1 MSTVIS
7 IEEFNGVKHTP
18 MLFILGKERSGTTL
32 LQTLLD
38 THPNIV
44 GPPESKFVLLLYPR
58 FGNIKKWGENE
69 ILSFIEE
76 LYKEP
81 WISTI
86 WKPNREL
93 LTSNLLSVKEHADYA
108 SICKLVYYSMRGNKE
123 NILWLSD
130 KNPVYALFVN
140 PLLKIFPEAKFIHLV
155 REPRDNVYSHLKS
168 FGVKNTRFIAQ
179 KWLAYNDILIQCK
192 KQFPQ
197 KFFTQLYENMVGNP
211 ETSMKELCKFLP
223 IPYDDKMIHNS
234 FPERLESF
242 GSEKLVMD
250 RVQEVHSNLL
260 KPVNTSNIGKW
271 KAGMS
276 SEEVKIVEAITG
288 KFAAK
293 NFNYEMSED
302 AGKISFMMRLR
313 IAKTKIIYYVWQMFT
328 RAKYKSY
335 WFNMFYTKLNI
346 FLGRET
352 GILGK

>member
-1 MSTVIS
+1 MIGVIS
-7 IEEFNGVKHTP
+7 IEEFNKVKNTP

-58 FGNIKKWGENE
+58 FGTIKRWSEND
-69 ILSFIEE
+69 ILCFIEE

-93 LTSNLLSVKEHADYA
+93 LTSNLLAIREQANYS
-108 SICKLVYYSMRGNKE
+108 SICKLVYYSMRGNKK

-155 REPRDNVYSHLKS
+155 REPKDNVYSHLKS

-179 KWLAYNDILIQCK
+179 KWLAYNDILLKCK
-192 KQFPQ
+192 KQFSQ
-197 KFFTQLYENMVGNP
+197 KFFTLLYENMVGNP

-276 SEEVKIVEAITG
+276 PEEVKIVEAITG
-288 KFAAK
+288 KFAAE
-293 NFNYEMSED
+293 NFNYELSED
-302 AGKISFMMRLR
+302 TKTPFLMRLG
-313 IAKTKIIYYVWQMFT
+313 IAKTKVIYYVWQMFT

-335 WFNMFYTKLNI
+335 GFNMLYTKLNI
-346 FLGRET
+346 SLGRET